1 MATQTIEFIA
11 PPGQTITASLFAT
24 GSDVVVDSVSATEQT
39 NRKGVYRA
47 AFIDAPA
54 STYRLIAFVGTLP
67 VAAWWT
73 TITLTTA
80 TFQSYEIPT
89 SVFVGGGGGA
99 GDASQTT
106 LLQVKAKTDL
116 IVAGLV
122 QYTSPVNSTGA
133 IAKPIFRGDDYK
145 ASIGNAFAWSITA
158 RTGYVVATSTCRFG
172 GSNATTGNSWN
183 VAGTVSDNG
192 DGTWKLSFDMN
203 KTITAAL
210 GVGFY
215 QWTVELIN
223 AGGDEVTEVY
233 NATTNGAAEVKNK
246 QT

>member
-1 MATQTIEFIA
+1 MATQTVEFIA
-11 PPGQTITASLFAT
+11 PTGQTISAKIFAS
-24 GSDVVVDSVSATEQT
+24 GSDTIVQSVTATEQT
-39 NRKGVYRA
+39 NRKGVYQVA
-47 AFIDAPA
+47 YIDAP
-54 STYRLIAFVGTLP
+54 SNTYRLIAFVGTLP

-73 TITLTTA
+73 TLTLTDG
-80 TFQSYEIPT
+80 TFQAYEMP
-89 SVFVGGGGGA
+89 SSGGT

-106 LLQVKAKTDL
+106 LLAVKAKTDL

-122 QYTSPVNSTGA
+122 QFTNPVNSTGS

-145 ASIGNAFAWSITA
+145 ASIGNAFVWNITA

-172 GSNATTGNSWN
+172 GSSATTGNTWN